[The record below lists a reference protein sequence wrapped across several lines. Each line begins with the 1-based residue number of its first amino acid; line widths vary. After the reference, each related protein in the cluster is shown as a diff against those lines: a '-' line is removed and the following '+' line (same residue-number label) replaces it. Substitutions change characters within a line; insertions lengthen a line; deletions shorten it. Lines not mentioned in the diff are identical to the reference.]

1 MQNPFLQLNQPTKMD
16 TTNGFL
22 PEEEANSEEVLS
34 RNAQKSILAFYRPN
48 TREVREFNAMYG
60 VFIKAL
66 EEQK

>member
-1 MQNPFLQLNQPTKMD
+1 MD